1 MMTESSNTEAQR
13 AEESAAVDVEQI
25 RETIRQVLAPA
36 LAVPRRSRIEAQYG
50 QVRCLLGTLINQDL
64 GDSRDA
70 TTVRRTI
77 NDLMALSGERMAEL
91 TDFQLW
97 ERTRLLAH
105 HARGVLAVYGSELTR
120 SEVL

>member
-1 MMTESSNTEAQR
+1 MTESSNTEAQC
-13 AEESAAVDVEQI
+13 AEEGAAVDIEQI
-25 RETIRQVLAPA
+25 RETVRQVLAPA
-36 LAVPRRSRIEAQYG
+36 LAIPRRSRIEAQYG
-50 QVRCLLGTLINQDL
+50 QVRCLLGILINQDL

-77 NDLMALSGERMAEL
+77 NDLMALSGGKLAEL

-105 HARGVLAVYGSELTR
+105 HARGVLAVYGSALR
-120 SEVL
+120 KDDV